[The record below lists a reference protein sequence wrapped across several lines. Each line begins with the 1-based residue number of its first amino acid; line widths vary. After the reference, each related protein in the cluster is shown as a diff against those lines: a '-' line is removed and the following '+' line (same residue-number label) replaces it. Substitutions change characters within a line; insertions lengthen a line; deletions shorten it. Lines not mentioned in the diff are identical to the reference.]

1 MAPRWCRS
9 AARRCSCPVDTE
21 ALRADDIAF
30 GDWAA
35 AEHRLAALVSTDGD
49 ADRPLIADEAGR
61 FLRGDTVGH
70 PGGAVPRRRCRGD
83 AGHLQHRGRAS
94 GCSSRVYRCRVGS
107 PYVIEQLGQAVRD
120 GFRRVVGFEA
130 NGGVLL
136 GSGVAGRGGPIG
148 PLPTRDAMLPILA
161 VLGSAAERG
170 VTLSALVGE
179 LPPVSPKA
187 AGSSTSGPSAAA
199 RS

>member
-1 MAPRWCRS
+1 M
-9 AARRCSCPVDTE
+9 PVDTE

-30 GDWAA
+30 GGRAA

-61 FLRGDTVGH
+61 FLRGDTVGILAARFLDADAVATPVTSNTAIDASGLFPQSTAD
-70 PGGAVPRRRCRGD
+70 PGRLALC
-83 AGHLQHRGRAS
+83 HRG
-94 GCSSRVYRCRVGS
+94 SSAMRS
-107 PYVIEQLGQAVRD
+107 ATAFP
-120 GFRRVVGFEA
+120 VVGFEA

-179 LPPVSPKA
+179 LPARFTKA